1 MNKLKNAM
9 RHVGAKNVL
18 RSRLMEVILKQPKL
32 KDLIRKYQSQE
43 SLKLFASLFEVS
55 TFLLPYLE
63 CASVHTMCL

>member
-1 MNKLKNAM
+1 MNKLKNAI
-9 RHVGAKNVL
+9 RHVGAKNL
-18 RSRLMEVILKQPKL
+18 RSGLMEVILKQPKL

-43 SLKLFASLFEVS
+43 SLELFASLFEVS

>member
-9 RHVGAKNVL
+9 RHVGAKNL

-43 SLKLFASLFEVS
+43 SLELFASLFEVS